1 MLVQFK
7 NWQHMLTEVETKLNL
22 FLLLEKEFFLRRT
35 LCMKYPSLVAFFTN
49 EPESQKI
56 IGGCFTN

>member
-1 MLVQFK
+1 
-7 NWQHMLTEVETKLNL
+7 MLTEVETKLNL